1 MKVVVRRLGTA
12 GQTHTSTSPELLAAA
27 VHVDP
32 NQLPPLIMP
41 VWSKEDTLKAIG
53 ILFFAG
59 LFIYA
64 ITALF
69 EAEEKAR
76 ERAIAREKA
85 AAAKSS

>member
-1 MKVVVRRLGTA
+1 ML
-12 GQTHTSTSPELLAAA
+12 
-27 VHVDP
+27 
-32 NQLPPLIMP
+32 

-76 ERAIAREKA
+76 MRAIAKKPPRPSRL
-85 AAAKSS
+85 SSVMKG

>member
-1 MKVVVRRLGTA
+1 ML
-12 GQTHTSTSPELLAAA
+12 
-27 VHVDP
+27 
-32 NQLPPLIMP
+32 

-76 ERAIAREKA
+76 LRAIAREKA

>member
-1 MKVVVRRLGTA
+1 
-12 GQTHTSTSPELLAAA
+12 
-27 VHVDP
+27 
-32 NQLPPLIMP
+32 MP